1 MGHEAVVGGVSQIGQ
16 FMVIVVN
23 RGTRHGLMV
32 GDVLTVFQDGP
43 EVIDHVEG
51 GTVKLPDESAGTVM
65 VFKTFDDI
73 SYGLVMEAT
82 TAIHK
87 YDHIRNPI

>member
-1 MGHEAVVGGVSQIGQ
+1 
-16 FMVIVVN
+16 
-23 RGTRHGLMV
+23 
-32 GDVLTVFQDGP
+32 VFQDGP
-43 EVIDHVEG
+43 VVTDHVEG
-51 GTVKLPDESAGTVM
+51 GTVKLPDEPAGTVM
-65 VFKTFDDI
+65 VFKTFDNI

>member
-1 MGHEAVVGGVSQIGQ
+1 VVDHVGGGK
-16 FMVIVVN
+16 
-23 RGTRHGLMV
+23 
-32 GDVLTVFQDGP
+32 
-43 EVIDHVEG
+43 
-51 GTVKLPDESAGTVM
+51 VKLPDEAAGTVM

-82 TAIHK
+82 TAIHN

>member
-1 MGHEAVVGGVSQIGQ
+1 MVVVLY
-16 FMVIVVN
+16 
-23 RGTRHGLMV
+23 RGSANGLAV

-43 EVIDHVEG
+43 EVVDHVEG
-51 GTVKLPDESAGTVM
+51 GTVKLPDEAAGTLM
-65 VFKTFDDI
+65 VFKTFDSI

-87 YDHIRNPI
+87 FDHVRNPI